1 VVDEADRQDVVVIGA
16 HPSTGP
22 LAAGLTVM
30 VLAAR
35 ARPNASRS
43 SHEFASGRAATSARL
58 RRRRSRGPI
67 FAAVVGSGLGVIM
80 VGPLVI
86 GIAAGA
92 ALLVRR
98 LRPRRADRRGRA
110 EIERALPEAVDL
122 LVSSVRAGLSPFQA
136 VRELA
141 GSDDVVGTA
150 FAEVV
155 HRTERGQPFADA
167 LAALPDRL
175 GYAAGPVADTIAA
188 SERHGLALGP
198 ALDQLTAEARAT
210 RRRLDQAEARKLP
223 VRLSFPLVMCTLP
236 SFVLLAIAPAVIA
249 ALSSLGG
256 PAW

>member
-1 VVDEADRQDVVVIGA
+1 VASTVLVI
-16 HPSTGP
+16 
-22 LAAGLTVM
+22 AAGV
-30 VLAAR
+30 
-35 ARPNASRS
+35 RPRTSRS
-43 SHEFASGRAATSARL
+43 RHEFASGRAAPLSTL
-58 RRRRSRGPI
+58 RRRRPRIPI
-67 FAAVVGSGLGVIM
+67 VAAAVGCAVGVIV

-92 ALLVRR
+92 ALLVRT
-98 LRPRRADRRGRA
+98 LRPRRADRRRRA

-122 LVSSVRAGLSPFQA
+122 LVLSVRAGLTPLQA
-136 VRELA
+136 VCELA
-141 GSDDVVGTA
+141 GSDDVVGAA

-175 GYAAGPVADTIAA
+175 GDGAGPVADTIAT

-198 ALDQLTAEARAT
+198 TLDQLTAEARAS

-223 VRLSFPLVMCTLP
+223 VRLSFPLVTCTLP

-256 PAW
+256 SAW